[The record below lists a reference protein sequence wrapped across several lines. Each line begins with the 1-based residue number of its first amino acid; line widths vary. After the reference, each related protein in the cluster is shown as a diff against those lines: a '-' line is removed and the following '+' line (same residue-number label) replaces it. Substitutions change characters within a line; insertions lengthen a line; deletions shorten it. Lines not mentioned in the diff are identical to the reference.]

1 MFTPL
6 AAALLAA
13 QPQHCDFANS
23 RCWLCTASA
32 AAAPRA
38 GFEYLASGR
47 CDAAAP
53 GPVDLPGG
61 TYAMAPQQTIKGSV
75 PGVKI
80 RGQLVVA
87 HPGTTIEDVTTT
99 AHVSVTGRNCTGLS
113 ISGLTVTN
121 DTIAVHMAGPK
132 DGLASMDASGSTI
145 TGVTATEPGSAVAAI
160 VNVIKG
166 PTVAC
171 TRPSDLVVRDDPI
184 PQPGLVQGC
193 RLISLSDVFQ
203 IYGAKAELSI
213 EDEES
218 PAWLAAVKT
227 YNWYATQAAAIAL
240 VVLSTVKPPQAE
252 FEGRKG
258 S

>member
-13 QPQHCDFANS
+13 QPQYCDFANS

-38 GFEYLASGR
+38 GFEYRASGR
-47 CDAAAP
+47 CDVAAP

-61 TYAMAPQQTIKGSV
+61 TYALAPRQTIKGSM
-75 PGVKI
+75 PGVEI

-87 HPGTTIEDVTTT
+87 HPNATIEDVTAT
-99 AHVSVTGRNCTGLS
+99 AHVSVTGRDCTGLT

-132 DGLASMDASGSTI
+132 DGLASMDAAGAVISH
-145 TGVTATEPGSAVAAI
+145 VTASEPGSAVAAI
-160 VNVIKG
+160 VNVING
-166 PTVAC
+166 PTVECA
-171 TRPSDLVVRDDPI
+171 RPTDLVVRDSPV
-184 PQPGLVQGC
+184 PQPGLVEGC

-203 IYGAKAELSI
+203 IYGAKAELSL
-213 EDEES
+213 EDEEP